1 MQICQGIISLA
12 YRFNYR
18 IEVNNEKKKGNITIF
33 IFNCIQRWR
42 KKYIGININ
51 ETDLDVMSGMGFTI
65 PIIEGECLLP
75 SPEYGKP
82 FFDNAEGKI
91 TIHKDQKRKQ
101 HINIENGILRIG
113 MVIGTQL
120 LHLFRTKNIQE
131 LRNHH

>member
-1 MQICQGIISLA
+1 MA

-91 TIHKDQKRKQ
+91 TIHKDQKKETAYKYREWDFKDWHGNWHSASAFIPYKKYPRTQ
-101 HINIENGILRIG
+101 EPPLNI
-113 MVIGTQL
+113 
-120 LHLFRTKNIQE
+120 
-131 LRNHH
+131 